1 MSVCSRRASPSPYGK
16 QAAIS
21 PLGGGARTCRGAL
34 WIAADVRSGLQRSAP
49 ALARVLSRRA
59 AQQAGTGQADRL
71 ADAPVRDADAD
82 GAGGSAP
89 RRALRRGPR
98 RAGLFARRDRQARE
112 GGRDPG
118 ACMRAEEILFQI
130 GDDGIAWLTFN
141 RPEARN
147 AMTFGMYQRL
157 GEICR
162 APDPRMK
169 VLILRGAGDK
179 AFVSGTDIAPF
190 RNFKTPKD
198 ALAYEA
204 TMDGV
209 FDALEDVPV
218 PTIAAI
224 QGACTGGGAGIAAA
238 CDLRLGAPS
247 ARVGFPIARTLG
259 NTLSMRNHPR
269 LAAPVGV
276 ARTKDILF
284 LARLMDAQE
293 MRSPGLLNEITR
305 EEGLDTRAVATAP
318 TLLEHA
324 PLTLRAAKEALNRVV
339 RHWAPPGGRDEF
351 VVRNYMSEDFREGV
365 ESFLA
370 KRKPRWTGK

>member
-1 MSVCSRRASPSPYGK
+1 MSK
-16 QAAIS
+16 
-21 PLGGGARTCRGAL
+21 
-34 WIAADVRSGLQRSAP
+34 D
-49 ALARVLSRRA
+49 
-59 AQQAGTGQADRL
+59 
-71 ADAPVRDADAD
+71 
-82 GAGGSAP
+82 
-89 RRALRRGPR
+89 
-98 RAGLFARRDRQARE
+98 
-112 GGRDPG
+112 
-118 ACMRAEEILFQI
+118 EILFEI

-179 AFVSGTDIAPF
+179 AFVSGTDIAQF
-190 RNFKTPKD
+190 RAFNTPKH
-198 ALAYEA
+198 ALDYEA
-204 TMDGV
+204 TMDAV

-247 ARVGFPIARTLG
+247 AKFGFPIARTLG
-259 NTLSMRNHPR
+259 NTLSMRNHAR
-269 LAAPVGV
+269 LAALIGV

-293 MRSPGLLNEITR
+293 MRAIGLLNEITT
-305 EEGLDTRAVATAP
+305 EQGLHTRANGKQELIVE
-318 TLLEHA
+318 LLEGIARDEA
-324 PLTLRAAKEALNRVV
+324 PDRPDRTKPRAVKRRPKAASAGNTCFPHR
-339 RHWAPPGGRDEF
+339 RAPPCNCDR
-351 VVRNYMSEDFREGV
+351 
-365 ESFLA
+365 
-370 KRKPRWTGK
+370 RWFAAGLLQDSK